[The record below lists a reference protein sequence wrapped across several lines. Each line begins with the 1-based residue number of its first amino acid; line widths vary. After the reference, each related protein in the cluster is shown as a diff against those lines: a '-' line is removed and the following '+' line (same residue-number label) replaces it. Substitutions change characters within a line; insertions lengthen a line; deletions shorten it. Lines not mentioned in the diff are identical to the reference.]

1 MLVRS
6 RTYEITSAGRAG
18 GSRCAAFDGCIV
30 TMGPATTALRAE
42 LPDQAALWGLMQR
55 IMGLGLEVV
64 DLSLVTPSS
73 W

>member
-1 MLVRS
+1 MRPQ
-6 RTYEITSAGRAG
+6 TYEITFAGQADTTLR
-18 GSRCAAFDGCIV
+18 SEFDDCEI
-30 TMGPATTALRAE
+30 TLGPGTTTLRAE

-64 DLSLVTPSS
+64 DLYLMTPSS

>member
-64 DLSLVTPSS
+64 DLYLMTPSS